1 MKRIIIVPVT
11 AEIDEFHNSASE
23 ISSVTWTSFKSGEIE
38 NLVVHNTNT
47 TKKKYQVPI
56 VVQNN
61 MYLPA
66 SMFTTTD
73 HRLTT

>member
-47 TKKKYQVPI
+47 TKKKY
-56 VVQNN
+56 
-61 MYLPA
+61 
-66 SMFTTTD
+66 
-73 HRLTT
+73 